1 MQASSV
7 RFFLD
12 ENLPP
17 QVARALALVGYLIT
31 HPQDE
36 DKRGEKDAELISWL
50 AREQYVWITKDHAA
64 RKVHGDQLLRE
75 SVSVVWVKGLEGK
88 KNTVNTQQVHLML
101 TVELPKII
109 EKMQSATGPM
119 YFALSLTSNGPR
131 LVILRDEAV
140 GTGKSSRALRR
151 L

>member
-17 QVARALALVGYLIT
+17 QVARALALVGYTIT
-31 HPQDE
+31 HPQE
-36 DKRGEKDAELISWL
+36 AEKRGEKDSKLISWL

-64 RKVHGDQLLRE
+64 RRVHGDQLKRE
-75 SVSVVWVKGLEGK
+75 EVSVNWVKGLEGQ
-88 KNTVNTQQVHLML
+88 KNAVNTQQVHLML

-109 EKMQSATGPM
+109 EKMQGATGPL
-119 YFALSLTSNGPR
+119 YFALSLTNKGPR
-131 LVILRDEAV
+131 LVTLHEEAV
-140 GTGKSSRALRR
+140 GTGKSLRTQR
-151 L
+151 R